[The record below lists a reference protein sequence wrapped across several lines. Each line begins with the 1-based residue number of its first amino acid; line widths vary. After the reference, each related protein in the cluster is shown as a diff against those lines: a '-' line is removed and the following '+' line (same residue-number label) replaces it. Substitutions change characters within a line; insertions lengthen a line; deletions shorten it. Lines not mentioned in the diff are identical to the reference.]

1 MEGDNSGN
9 FFSNKNHLQMF
20 EKQFW
25 QLSLWK
31 NITWDLFQKISVA
44 FQLVFQCIFSHD
56 SKETLKLPRSFNFV
70 CFKKFTVHPGSELPV
85 DQLTKA
91 IVGIKLTCQQTRRSR
106 KKHVDVQGPGPS
118 NMCHVGF
125 GIWNF
130 SAQHQLTLMSG
141 NSGKKWMP
149 RGKFLQKTS
158 QLIIFINISTIVFL
172 PKSSIETQIPKKT
185 KSIFKM
191 LLQLNQ
197 TLIMVTWS

>member
-130 SAQHQLTLMSG
+130 YSDE
-141 NSGKKWMP
+141 W
-149 RGKFLQKTS
+149 KFGEKMDAKRQVSTKNFSTNHLHKH
-158 QLIIFINISTIVFL
+158 LNICLSR
-172 PKSSIETQIPKKT
+172 KSSLKLKFKKKT